1 MGNTLFTP
9 RSTTDTNTDTDAEF
23 QRRVDDEIR
32 RTYPDMKKEK
42 ILTEYYV
49 ATHTVPFYMKDSS
62 GRLVERT
69 EETTPAGE
77 CVSASRGDCFTGSS
91 LKQQVFVDLGFNT
104 YLPLNDTDTGHIL
117 LQTTR
122 QPNKDQEP
130 EQKQKQK

>member
-9 RSTTDTNTDTDAEF
+9 SSTTNTDADTETAF
-23 QRRVDDEIR
+23 LRRVDDDIR
-32 RTYPDMKKEK
+32 RAYPDMKKEK